1 MAGMEQPRLHA
12 SLLSWYDGNARRLPW
27 RALAG
32 ETPDPYH
39 VWLSEVML
47 QQTTVNAVVP
57 YFNRFIGRW
66 PTVADLARANQDQ
79 VLHAWQGLGYYA
91 RARNLLKCARLV
103 AGDMGGGFP
112 GDADELEKLPGIG
125 PYTAA
130 AIAAIAFDKPA
141 VVVDGNVERVMARL
155 FAVEEPL
162 PGAKPALREHAAALS
177 PDQRPGDYAQAVM
190 DLGATVCARARPRC
204 EACPWV
210 EACRGHAL
218 GVAAT
223 LPKRM
228 PRKTKT
234 LRRGIAFWITRVDG
248 AVLLARRPPQGLL
261 GGMIE
266 VPSTEW
272 NECVPDVGS
281 AIAQA
286 PLAADDWQL
295 LAGVVRHTFTHF
307 ELELTVITG
316 KASTLGDGIWRDP
329 WRLDGEALP
338 SVMRKVVAHALKNIS
353 QLSSA
358 P

>member
-1 MAGMEQPRLHA
+1 MLARNAPTSTA
-12 SLLSWYDGNARRLPW
+12 LLAWYDRARRELPW
-27 RALAG
+27 RADPG
-32 ETPDPYH
+32 ECADPYRT
-39 VWLSEVML
+39 WLSEIML
-47 QQTTVNAVVP
+47 QQTTVAAVIP
-57 YFNRFIGRW
+57 YYTTFLARW
-66 PTVADLARANQDQ
+66 PDVRGLAAAPLQA
-79 VLHAWQGLGYYA
+79 VLEAWAGLGYYA
-91 RARNLLKCARLV
+91 RARNLHACAQVVVSEHR
-103 AGDMGGGFP
+103 GRFP
-112 GDADELEKLPGIG
+112 DCEAALRALPGVG
-125 PYTAA
+125 TYTAA

-234 LRRGIAFWITRVDG
+234 LRRGIAFWITREDG

>member
-1 MAGMEQPRLHA
+1 MLARNAPTSTA
-12 SLLSWYDGNARRLPW
+12 LLVWYDRARRELPW
-27 RALAG
+27 RADPG
-32 ETPDPYH
+32 ECANPYH
-39 VWLSEVML
+39 AWLSEIML
-47 QQTTVNAVVP
+47 QQTTVATVIP
-57 YFNRFIGRW
+57 YYTTFLARW
-66 PTVADLARANQDQ
+66 PNVRELAAAPLQTVLE
-79 VLHAWQGLGYYA
+79 AWAGLGYYA
-91 RARNLLKCARLV
+91 RARNLHACAQVVVSEHR
-103 AGDMGGGFP
+103 GRFP
-112 GDADELEKLPGIG
+112 DSEAALRALPGVG
-125 PYTAA
+125 TYTAA

-162 PGAKPALREHAAALS
+162 PGAKPALREHAATLS
-177 PDQRPGDYAQAVM
+177 PNQRPGDYAQAVM
-190 DLGATVCARARPRC
+190 DLGATVCTRARPRC

-210 EACRGHAL
+210 ETCRGHAL

-228 PRKTKT
+228 PRKPKT
-234 LRRGIAFWITRVDG
+234 LRRGIAFWITREDG
-248 AVLLARRPPQGLL
+248 AVLLARRPLQGLL

-286 PLAADDWQL
+286 PVAADDWQL
-295 LAGVVRHTFTHF
+295 LAGLVRHTFTHF
-307 ELELTVITG
+307 ELELAVITG
-316 KASTLGDGIWRDP
+316 KASTPGNGIWRDP

-338 SVMRKVVAHALKNIS
+338 SVMRKVVAHALES
-353 QLSSA
+353 LSRLSSA

>member
-1 MAGMEQPRLHA
+1 MLARNAPTSTA
-12 SLLSWYDGNARRLPW
+12 LLAWYDRARRELPW
-27 RALAG
+27 RADPG
-32 ETPDPYH
+32 ECADPYRT
-39 VWLSEVML
+39 WLSEIML
-47 QQTTVNAVVP
+47 QQTTVAAVIP
-57 YFNRFIGRW
+57 YYTTFLARW
-66 PTVADLARANQDQ
+66 PDVRGLAAAPLQA
-79 VLHAWQGLGYYA
+79 VLEAWAGLGYYA
-91 RARNLLKCARLV
+91 RARNLHACAQVVVSEHR
-103 AGDMGGGFP
+103 GRFP
-112 GDADELEKLPGIG
+112 DSEAALRALPGVG
-125 PYTAA
+125 TYTAA

-162 PGAKPALREHAAALS
+162 PGAKLVLRKHAAALS

-204 EACPWV
+204 EVCPWV
-210 EACRGHAL
+210 KACRGHAL
-218 GVAAT
+218 GVATT

-228 PRKTKT
+228 PRKPKT
-234 LRRGIAFWITRVDG
+234 LRRGIAFWITREDG

>member
-1 MAGMEQPRLHA
+1 MLARNAPTSTA
-12 SLLSWYDGNARRLPW
+12 LLVWYDRARRELPW
-27 RALAG
+27 RADPG
-32 ETPDPYH
+32 ECANPYRA
-39 VWLSEVML
+39 WLSEIML
-47 QQTTVNAVVP
+47 QQTTVATVIP
-57 YFNRFIGRW
+57 YYTTFLARW
-66 PTVADLARANQDQ
+66 PNVRELAAAPLQTVLE
-79 VLHAWQGLGYYA
+79 AWAGLGYYA
-91 RARNLLKCARLV
+91 RARNLHACAQVVVSEHR
-103 AGDMGGGFP
+103 GRFP
-112 GDADELEKLPGIG
+112 DSEAALRALPGVG
-125 PYTAA
+125 TYTAA

-162 PGAKPALREHAAALS
+162 PGAKPALREHAATLS
-177 PDQRPGDYAQAVM
+177 PNQRPGDYAQAVM
-190 DLGATVCARARPRC
+190 DLGATVCTRARPRC

-210 EACRGHAL
+210 ETCRGHAL

-228 PRKTKT
+228 PRKPKT
-234 LRRGIAFWITRVDG
+234 LRRGIAFWITREDG
-248 AVLLARRPPQGLL
+248 AVLLARRPLQGLL

-286 PLAADDWQL
+286 PVAADDWQL
-295 LAGVVRHTFTHF
+295 LAGLVRHTFTHF
-307 ELELTVITG
+307 ELELAVITG
-316 KASTLGDGIWRDP
+316 KASTPGNGIWRDP

-338 SVMRKVVAHALKNIS
+338 SIMRKVVAHALNSLS

>member
-1 MAGMEQPRLHA
+1 MLARNAPTSTA
-12 SLLSWYDGNARRLPW
+12 LLAWYDCARRELPW
-27 RALAG
+27 RADPG
-32 ETPDPYH
+32 ECADPYRA
-39 VWLSEVML
+39 WLSEIML
-47 QQTTVNAVVP
+47 QQTTVAAVIP
-57 YFNRFIGRW
+57 YYTAFLVRW
-66 PTVADLARANQDQ
+66 PDVRGLAAAPLQA
-79 VLHAWQGLGYYA
+79 VLEAWAGLGYYA
-91 RARNLLKCARLV
+91 RARNLHACAQV
-103 AGDMGGGFP
+103 VVSEHGGRFP
-112 GDADELEKLPGIG
+112 NSEAALRALPGVG
-125 PYTAA
+125 TYTAA

-272 NECVPDVGS
+272 NECAPDVGS

-295 LAGVVRHTFTHF
+295 LAGLVRHTFTHF
-307 ELELTVITG
+307 ELELAVIAG
-316 KASTLGDGIWRDP
+316 KASTPGDGIWRDP

-338 SVMRKVVAHALKNIS
+338 SVMRKVVAHALES
-353 QLSSA
+353 LSRLSSA

>member
-1 MAGMEQPRLHA
+1 MLARNAPTSTA
-12 SLLSWYDGNARRLPW
+12 LLVWYDRARRELPW
-27 RALAG
+27 RADPG
-32 ETPDPYH
+32 ECANPYRA
-39 VWLSEVML
+39 WLSEIML
-47 QQTTVNAVVP
+47 QQTTVATVIP
-57 YFNRFIGRW
+57 YYTTFLARW
-66 PTVADLARANQDQ
+66 PNVRELAAAPLQTVLE
-79 VLHAWQGLGYYA
+79 AWAGLGYYA
-91 RARNLLKCARLV
+91 RARNLHACAQVVVSEHR
-103 AGDMGGGFP
+103 GRFP
-112 GDADELEKLPGIG
+112 DSEAALRALPGVG
-125 PYTAA
+125 TYTAA

-162 PGAKPALREHAAALS
+162 PGAKPALREHAATLS
-177 PDQRPGDYAQAVM
+177 PNQRPGDYAQAVM
-190 DLGATVCARARPRC
+190 DLGATVCTRARPRC

-210 EACRGHAL
+210 ETCRGHAL

-228 PRKTKT
+228 PRKPKT
-234 LRRGIAFWITRVDG
+234 LRRGIAFWITREDG
-248 AVLLARRPPQGLL
+248 AVLLARRPLQGLL

-286 PLAADDWQL
+286 PVAADDWQL
-295 LAGVVRHTFTHF
+295 LAGLVRHTFTHF
-307 ELELTVITG
+307 ELELAVITG
-316 KASTLGDGIWRDP
+316 KASTPGNGIWRDP

-338 SVMRKVVAHALKNIS
+338 SIMRKVVAHALES
-353 QLSSA
+353 LSRLSSA